1 MERNILNVES
11 SSCGRTAFYL
21 VIRESGDPGPDL
33 LRGGS
38 EHAEDSEQLVDLRVA
53 LEKWK

>member
-1 MERNILNVES
+1 MEKNKLNVKS
-11 SSCGRTAFYL
+11 SYCGRTKFYL
-21 VIRESGDPGPDL
+21 EIWKGGDPGPDL